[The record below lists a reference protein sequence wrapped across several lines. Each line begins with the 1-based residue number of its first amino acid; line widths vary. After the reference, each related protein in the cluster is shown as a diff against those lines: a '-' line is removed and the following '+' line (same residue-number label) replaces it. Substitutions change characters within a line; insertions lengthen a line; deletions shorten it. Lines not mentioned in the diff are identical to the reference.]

1 MRLYYLQK
9 SLSLVFSIGQRVLQL
24 SDLGNNSMGLVHIIE
39 PSPTRQFL
47 VNSVKIII
55 FSVLGNCKTMWYTCT
70 LLHINDLKKFH
81 MPRSL
86 IFFWSQWGWSASYTT
101 EWYLILW
108 QARVEGFGIWWC
120 VLCFFSAE
128 SGLSSLVVISISP
141 QCCLIRKG
149 HPSLV
154 LMPASPHKQ
163 HSTNS
168 RPSPILLMMEIF
180 FLGQTGASLVMI
192 KTHCTGHYIVTL
204 SDFPQHFWGIFYSYS
219 FC

>member
-47 VNSVKIII
+47 VNSVKNII

-86 IFFWSQWGWSASYTT
+86 IFFWSQWGWRSSYTT

-108 QARVEGFGIWWC
+108 QVRVEGFGS
-120 VLCFFSAE
+120 VFYVFF
-128 SGLSSLVVISISP
+128 LQRVDYPRWLLFLFSP

-168 RPSPILLMMEIF
+168 RPSPILLMMEFF

-192 KTHCTGHYIVTL
+192 RTHCTGHYLVTL

>member
-47 VNSVKIII
+47 VNSVKNII
-55 FSVLGNCKTMWYTCT
+55 FSVLWNCKTMWYTCT
-70 LLHINDLKKFH
+70 LLHMNDLKKFH

-86 IFFWSQWGWSASYTT
+86 IFFWSSEDGEVATLQNDI
-101 EWYLILW
+101 WYFDKPGLRDLEFAGVFYVFFL
-108 QARVEGFGIWWC
+108 QRVDYPRWLLF
-120 VLCFFSAE
+120 LF
-128 SGLSSLVVISISP
+128 SP

-192 KTHCTGHYIVTL
+192 RTHCTGHYLVTL

>member
-47 VNSVKIII
+47 VNSVKNII

-86 IFFWSQWGWSASYTT
+86 IFFWSQWGWRSSYTT

-108 QARVEGFGIWWC
+108 QVRVEGFGIGG
-120 VLCFFSAE
+120 VFYVFF
-128 SGLSSLVVISISP
+128 LQRVDYPRWLLFLFSP

-192 KTHCTGHYIVTL
+192 KTHCTGHYLVTL

>member
-47 VNSVKIII
+47 VNSVKNII
-55 FSVLGNCKTMWYTCT
+55 FSLLGNCKTMWYTCT

-86 IFFWSQWGWSASYTT
+86 IFFWSQWGWRSSYTT

-108 QARVEGFGIWWC
+108 QVRVEGFGIWWC

-128 SGLSSLVVISISP
+128 SGLSSLVVISIFP
-141 QCCLIRKG
+141 
-149 HPSLV
+149 P
-154 LMPASPHKQ
+154 M
-163 HSTNS
+163 
-168 RPSPILLMMEIF
+168 
-180 FLGQTGASLVMI
+180 
-192 KTHCTGHYIVTL
+192 L
-204 SDFPQHFWGIFYSYS
+204 SNP
-219 FC
+219 